1 MVFKKSNLMYL
12 PVVSIARIRI
22 HHSLSTSCQTQIMEK
37 NLIVAHVGARHQ
49 ILEESRRRDQ
59 FQEKH
64 HVQQAQVRRLLHI
77 IHYLLIALANGIYNK
92 IMQH

>member
-1 MVFKKSNLMYL
+1 MDFKKSNLIYL
-12 PVVSIARIRI
+12 LVVSIARIRI

-49 ILEESRRRDQ
+49 ILEESDRQDQ

-64 HVQQAQVRRLLHI
+64 HVQQTQVKKVGTHHTLC
-77 IHYLLIALANGIYNK
+77 ADSFS
-92 IMQH
+92 Q